1 MCIRDRHSSSLDEF
15 LHKKNSKELL
25 ASGAFRYF
33 VFLGSAK
40 QAGTVRE
47 IIRYD
52 EICRDV
58 SIIHHIGAGA
68 VSYTHL
74 DVYKRQMMMSKMFTI
89 TGICRKR
96 KKRTNSKQ
104 MCIRDRVAAV
114 TISIRITDPGPD
126 IQTVPDCLG
135 MVNGVVEVKLI

>member
-1 MCIRDRHSSSLDEF
+1 
-15 LHKKNSKELL
+15 
-25 ASGAFRYF
+25 
-33 VFLGSAK
+33 
-40 QAGTVRE
+40 
-47 IIRYD
+47 
-52 EICRDV
+52 
-58 SIIHHIGAGA
+58 
-68 VSYTHL
+68 
-74 DVYKRQMMMSKMFTI
+74 MMSKMFTI